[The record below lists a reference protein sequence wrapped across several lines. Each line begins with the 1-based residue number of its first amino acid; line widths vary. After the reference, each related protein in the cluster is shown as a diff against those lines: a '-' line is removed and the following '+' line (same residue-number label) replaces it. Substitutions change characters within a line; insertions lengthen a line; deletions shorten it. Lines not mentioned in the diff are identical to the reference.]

1 MKILMLGD
9 VTDARSCEYLCEKLP
24 AFRRACGADLV
35 TVNVENASFIAGASP
50 DQANAL
56 LLAGADVLT
65 GGNHTLQ
72 CYAIHA
78 YLENSD
84 KMLRPLNFPAEAPG
98 VGYCIADACGYRV
111 LVMNAL
117 GTVQMTPSAD
127 NPFGAID
134 RVLARMEGAYD
145 LAVLDFHAE
154 ATGEKLAM
162 GHYLDGRVSVI
173 AGTHTHVPTA
183 DACILPKGS
192 GYVTDLG
199 MCGVKD
205 SILGISRD
213 VIIRRMAFLMPAR
226 YEQAEGD
233 VEAQGVLFT
242 LDPTSRRVSACE
254 RVSF

>member
-9 VTDARSCEYLCEKLP
+9 VTDARACEYLCEHLAQK
-24 AFRRACGADLV
+24 RREYGADLV
-35 TVNVENASFIAGASP
+35 IVNVENASFITGASP

-72 CYAIHA
+72 NYAVHA
-78 YLENSD
+78 YLDNSD
-84 KMLRPLNFPAEAPG
+84 KMLRPLNYPAEVPG
-98 VGYCIADACGYRV
+98 TGYCIADACGYRV

-117 GTVQMTPSAD
+117 GTVDMTPSAD
-127 NPFGAID
+127 NPFGALD
-134 RVLARMEGAYD
+134 RLLSRMEGAYD

-162 GHYLDGRVSVI
+162 GYYLDGRVSVI

-183 DACILPKGS
+183 DARVLPKGS

-199 MCGVKD
+199 MCGARD
-205 SILGISRD
+205 GILGIDRD
-213 VIIRRMAFLMPAR
+213 VILRRMASLMPAR
-226 YEQAEGD
+226 YEPAEGD
-233 VEAQGVLFT
+233 IEAQGVLFT
-242 LDPTSRRVSACE
+242 LDPTTRAVSACE